1 MGKKSYIWVPYFF
14 PVHWKARNISQYHM
28 LCAVLIAPGFMCF
41 VKCSPSLFPYSLPAL
56 AVMMGLITESDIW
69 QSDLWH
75 ESCWYISFVRPKA
88 KIDICHSDTCRGT
101 ALRRRVNLQT
111 NFPQRGVCQTN
122 WCPPTEFRGSRPS
135 DTRDFFSFLKD
146 AHKVA
151 RVSLIDLIR
160 NPRKAHAPHMIR
172 L

>member
-1 MGKKSYIWVPYFF
+1 MERPGTS
-14 PVHWKARNISQYHM
+14 ASS
-28 LCAVLIAPGFMCF
+28 LVLITTCYASSWSLIGWSHLHLMALCVLL
-41 VKCSPSLFPYSLPAL
+41 VKCSPWWLPLFPYSLPAL

-111 NFPQRGVCQTN
+111 NFLQRGVCQTN

-135 DTRDFFSFLKD
+135 AIRHARFFFFLKG
-146 AHKVA
+146 
-151 RVSLIDLIR
+151 RS
-160 NPRKAHAPHMIR
+160 
-172 L
+172 